1 MESKIAH
8 ASRIRYRV
16 CDIAVVDHYQQRGSK
31 RFYLFSILIMHQKFY
46 RIFLLSFL
54 LLGVLQSLSVRGRW
68 LPYQKGASNFFSST
82 ARAQAGLVSN
92 APIALLGSSIA
103 GRIPGVESGNSLIA
117 NFGVDGNTFQQGLKW
132 IKLKEKPY
140 AMIIIE
146 TNMIHGISSEH
157 RLDSIPFWQK
167 MGIAIPEAAAYA
179 RPSARI
185 YSMLR
190 NKNDHF
196 DANKSLIPLPQSSKQ
211 QGIDL
216 VNYSA
221 TSEQKNLL
229 GLLMNWKKQGSEIVF
244 VEFPSGERSKN
255 SYPQRKP
262 WIAWLSQNLD
272 APFYDF
278 SCAIY
283 HKSFTLSDGV
293 HLDQKSAII
302 FANTLSE
309 IYHQNSYHE

>member
-1 MESKIAH
+1 
-8 ASRIRYRV
+8 
-16 CDIAVVDHYQQRGSK
+16 
-31 RFYLFSILIMHQKFY
+31 MHQKFF
-46 RIFLLSFL
+46 RNFLLSFL
-54 LLGVLQSLSVRGRW
+54 ALGVLHSLSVRGQW
-68 LPYQKGASNFFSST
+68 LPYQKGASNFFSSC
-82 ARAQAGLVSN
+82 ARAQAGLGSD

-103 GRIPGVESGNSLIA
+103 GRIPGVESGNPLIA
-117 NFGVDGNTFQQGLKW
+117 NFGADGNTFQQGLRW

-167 MGIAIPEAAAYA
+167 MGIAIPEVAAYA

-196 DANKSLIPLPQSSKQ
+196 DANKSLIPLPQWSKQ
-211 QGIDL
+211 HGLDL
-216 VNYSA
+216 VNYTA
-221 TSEQKNLL
+221 TSEQKNLF
-229 GLLMNWKKQGSEIVF
+229 GLLMNWKKQGSKIVF

-255 SYPQRKP
+255 SYPERKP
-262 WIAWLSQNLD
+262 WISWLSQNLD

-278 SCAIY
+278 SSPIY
-283 HKSFTLSDGV
+283 QKSFRLSDGV
-293 HLDQKSAII
+293 HLDQKSARNFARTIEEI
-302 FANTLSE
+302 FSQ
-309 IYHQNSYHE
+309 HKSHE